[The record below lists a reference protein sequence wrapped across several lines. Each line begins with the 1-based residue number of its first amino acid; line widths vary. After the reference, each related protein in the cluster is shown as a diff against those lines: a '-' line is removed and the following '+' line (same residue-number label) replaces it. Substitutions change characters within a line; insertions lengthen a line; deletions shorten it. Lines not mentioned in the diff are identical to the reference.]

1 MLVTALRTLPTAQRR
16 AIVLHSMLDRSVADI
31 ARETGSSPGTVK
43 SWLSR
48 GRAAL
53 AEAIGTAS
61 PSARYEATP
70 GGSDAR

>member
-1 MLVTALRTLPTAQRR
+1 
-16 AIVLHSMLDRSVADI
+16 VLHYLLDRSVADI
-31 ARETGSSPGTVK
+31 AQETGSSPGTVK

-53 AEAIGTAS
+53 AETIGTDRGTQAPHVTPHEAAS
-61 PSARYEATP
+61 